1 MLYFRVY
8 ARRAPRIHQYTNT
21 ARPTLQ
27 HSHASSSKMSN
38 NAMQLAKHKTELL
51 SAALELYKGNRL
63 DPGYVKAEADAEKM
77 FKKEMAK
84 LRKRERQESGKPL
97 SEKLQQV
104 EDLNLPGETY
114 EKVAQFDTYPEAQ
127 DALWA
132 RGGWITSK
140 SGRRGSTKARSYHG
154 GDHGKY
160 KITCDKDGDGTAYLW
175 AATTNDNSFSVDD
188 LDGAKELD
196 DEGEEDQEED
206 QDDELL
212 DELDTVIVAAGKTVD
227 QIKMMPALEKTK
239 HANLCNKNRSISAE
253 SVKEIATKFGCPSEY
268 TTKVSKLG
276 WIFLNKLQ
284 A

>member
-1 MLYFRVY
+1 
-8 ARRAPRIHQYTNT
+8 
-21 ARPTLQ
+21 
-27 HSHASSSKMSN
+27 MS
-38 NAMQLAKHKTELL
+38 
-51 SAALELYKGNRL
+51 
-63 DPGYVKAEADAEKM
+63 
-77 FKKEMAK
+77 K
-84 LRKRERQESGKPL
+84 LRKREREASGKPL

-114 EKVAQFDTYPEAQ
+114 EKVAAFDTYPEAQ
-127 DALWA
+127 DALWDK
-132 RGGWITSK
+132 GGWVTSK
-140 SGRRGSTKARSYHG
+140 SGRRGSTKTRSYHG
-154 GDHGKY
+154 GEHGKY

-239 HANLCNKNRSISAE
+239 HANLCNKNRSISAQ
-253 SVKEIATKFGCPSEY
+253 SVNEIATKFGCPSEY
-268 TTKVSKLG
+268 TTKLSKLG

>member
-1 MLYFRVY
+1 MSGS
-8 ARRAPRIHQYTNT
+8 APW
-21 ARPTLQ
+21 Q
-27 HSHASSSKMSN
+27 HEDAV
-38 NAMQLAKHKTELL
+38 LL
-51 SAALELYKGNRL
+51 
-63 DPGYVKAEADAEKM
+63 
-77 FKKEMAK
+77 
-84 LRKRERQESGKPL
+84 
-97 SEKLQQV
+97 
-104 EDLNLPGETY
+104 
-114 EKVAQFDTYPEAQ
+114 
-127 DALWA
+127 
-132 RGGWITSK
+132 
-140 SGRRGSTKARSYHG
+140 RSYHG
-154 GDHGKY
+154 GEHGKY

-175 AATTNDNSFSVDD
+175 AATTNDNSLSVDD

-196 DEGEEDQEED
+196 DEGEEENDEEN

-227 QIKMMPALEKTK
+227 QIKMMHALEKTK

>member
-8 ARRAPRIHQYTNT
+8 ARRAPRILEYTNT
-21 ARPTLQ
+21 ARRTLQ

-51 SAALELYKGNRL
+51 SAALELYKGNRQDL
-63 DPGYVKAEADAEKM
+63 GYLKAEADAEKM
-77 FKKEMAK
+77 FKREMSK
-84 LRKRERQESGKPL
+84 LRKREREASGKAL
-97 SEKLQQV
+97 SEKMQQV
-104 EDLNLPGETY
+104 EDLNLPGEQY
-114 EKVAQFDTYPEAQ
+114 EKSARFDTYREAQ
-127 DALWA
+127 DALWD
-132 RGGWITSK
+132 RGGWVTSK
-140 SGRRGSTKARSYHG
+140 SGRRGSTTARSYHG
-154 GDHGKY
+154 GEHGKY

-175 AATTNDNSFSVDD
+175 AATTNDNSLSVDD

-196 DEGEEDQEED
+196 DEGEEDQEEN

-227 QIKMMPALEKTK
+227 QIKMMHALEKTK